1 MKKHLRILI
10 TAVLFL
16 TLGGTAFFFLTG
28 PPSANA
34 CGYGSSGG
42 KDYVPQRQ
50 GGADNYMAEKSA
62 ISPEQ
67 AREIVANH
75 INKLNPDLKVGNIN
89 DAGSFFEAEILSK
102 DKEIIQLL
110 GVDKFSG
117 RLMLLN

>member
-1 MKKHLRILI
+1 MKRKTRFFI
-10 TAVLFL
+10 TTVLFL
-16 TLGGTAFFFLTG
+16 FIAGTAGFFLIG
-28 PPSANA
+28 PSSAHA

-42 KDYVPQRQ
+42 QDYVPQQ
-50 GGADNYMAEKSA
+50 KGSTGDLAKKPA
-62 ISPEQ
+62 ISSDQ
-67 AREIVANH
+67 AREIVRNH
-75 INKLNPDLKVGNIN
+75 INRLNPDLNVGNIN

>member
-1 MKKHLRILI
+1 MKKHVRIFI
-10 TAVLFL
+10 TTILFL
-16 TLGGTAFFFLTG
+16 FIAGTAAFFLTG
-28 PPSANA
+28 PSIANA

-42 KDYVPQRQ
+42 KDYVPQRKDST
-50 GGADNYMAEKSA
+50 GYLAEKSA
-62 ISPEQ
+62 ISPDQ
-67 AREIVANH
+67 AREIVRNH
-75 INKLNPDLKVGNIN
+75 ISRLNPDLEVGNIN

>member
-1 MKKHLRILI
+1 MKKHVRIFI
-10 TAVLFL
+10 TTILFL
-16 TLGGTAFFFLTG
+16 FITGTAAFFITG
-28 PPSANA
+28 PSSANA

-42 KDYVPQRQ
+42 QDFVPQRK
-50 GGADNYMAEKSA
+50 GSTGYLAEKSA
-62 ISPEQ
+62 ISPDQ